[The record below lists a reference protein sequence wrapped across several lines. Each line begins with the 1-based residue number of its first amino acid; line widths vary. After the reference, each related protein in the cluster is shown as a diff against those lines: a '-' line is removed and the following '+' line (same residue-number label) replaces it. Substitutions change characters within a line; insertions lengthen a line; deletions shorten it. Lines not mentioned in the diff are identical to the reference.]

1 MYGNLKTTRKWGK
14 ERENRPPRVPPRA
27 FVSLLPSPRALY
39 FPSSYSPPYRKDERD
54 RCGGERFPSISDF
67 RAIPMTV
74 NVSVATIGLDRRL
87 KTAWK
92 TITTCFY
99 FLFVSMLSLNIKYS
113 KQKRR
118 YRCANNFNNCNS
130 KSICP
135 DSKW

>member
-1 MYGNLKTTRKWGK
+1 MYGNLKTTRKRGK
-14 ERENRPPRVPPRA
+14 ETENSPPRA

-39 FPSSYSPPYRKDERD
+39 FPSPHSPPYRKGERD

-67 RAIPMTV
+67 RAIAMTV

-99 FLFVSMLSLNIKYS
+99 FLFVSTLSLNIKYS
-113 KQKRR
+113 KQKGR